1 MEQRC
6 FNDFF
11 CEYIQAVLQEI
22 FFDNDKDQKTK
33 RTVTVTKG
41 TRDNNGHKVKR
52 QSISQEKGAET
63 KQFCC
68 KENVY

>member
-6 FNDFF
+6 FNDFSVSI
-11 CEYIQAVLQEI
+11 YRLYYKK
-22 FFDNDKDQKTK
+22 FFLTMIKKTK